1 MRIGADL
8 LHLGELDRLLAR
20 PWFRAYVYAESE
32 LATAAGFGP
41 DRRRE
46 FLAGR
51 FAAKEAVAK
60 AIGTGFAG
68 GVAPRQIVVERA
80 DSGEALVVL
89 TGAAAAGADA
99 LGVVEVQVSITHKAD
114 LVLAVALA
122 VITPRR
128 NQRSM
133 VEIGRNP

>member
-8 LHLGELDRLLAR
+8 LYVGELDRLLAR
-20 PWFRAYVYAESE
+20 LWFRAYVYAESE

-41 DRRRE
+41 DRCRE

-60 AIGTGFAG
+60 AIGTGFAD
-68 GVAPRQIVVERA
+68 GVTPRQIAVERA
-80 DSGEALVVL
+80 DSGAALVML
-89 TGAAAAGADA
+89 TGVAAARAAA
-99 LGVVEVQVSITHKAD
+99 LGVVEVQVSITHKVD

-122 VITPRR
+122 V
-128 NQRSM
+128 
-133 VEIGRNP
+133 

>member
-8 LHLGELDRLLAR
+8 LNLGELDRLLAR

-41 DRRRE
+41 DRCRE

-60 AIGTGFAG
+60 AIGTGFAD
-68 GVAPRQIVVERA
+68 GVVPRQIAVERT
-80 DSGEALVVL
+80 DSGAALVVL
-89 TGAAAAGADA
+89 TGAAAAGAAA

-122 VITPRR
+122 VITPQG
-128 NQRSM
+128 QRP
-133 VEIGRNP
+133 RADRL

>member
-8 LHLGELDRLLAR
+8 LYVGELDRLLAR

-41 DRRRE
+41 DRCRE

-60 AIGTGFAG
+60 AIGTGFAD
-68 GVAPRQIVVERA
+68 GVTPRQIAVERA
-80 DSGEALVVL
+80 DSGAALVVL
-89 TGAAAAGADA
+89 TGAAAA
-99 LGVVEVQVSITHKAD
+99 LGVVDVQVSITHKAD

-122 VITPRR
+122 V
-128 NQRSM
+128 
-133 VEIGRNP
+133 